1 MVNIY
6 VALNSWRSCIKQH
19 GFFIYSAEV
28 RWEKKSQHGGSVVD
42 LGGVPFSKWFMTMKA
57 SFGVWH
63 GHWQTSGLEFRCK
76 YCTLERVHIRL
87 LKQRRQMLIQ
97 SKFFPFST

>member
-1 MVNIY
+1 MVNVD
-6 VALNSWRSCIKQH
+6 VALKTRGGPVLSSM
-19 GFFIYSAEV
+19 GFHIYSAEV
-28 RWEKKSQHGGSVVD
+28 RWKKKHGGSVVD
-42 LGGVPFSKWFMTMKA
+42 LGGILVPFSKWFMTMKA

-87 LKQRRQMLIQ
+87 LKQRRQMLI
-97 SKFFPFST
+97 